1 MSPVSIAFP
10 VMPRSPIDL
19 SSDEIEFL
27 TTRHLATLS
36 TLRPDGTPH
45 VVAIAFAFDPDEGIV
60 RVITSARSQK
70 VRNIERSGHAAVC
83 QVDGPRWL
91 TLEGAAVVTTDP
103 ERVAIAVAGF
113 ERRYRPARENP
124 DRAAIEITVERVL
137 GRA

>member
-1 MSPVSIAFP
+1 LSPVSIAFP

-45 VVAIAFAFDPDEGIV
+45 VVAIAFEFDRNESIV

-70 VRNIERSGHAAVC
+70 ARNIERSGRAAIC

-91 TLEGAAVVTTDP
+91 TLEGPAIVTTDP
-103 ERVAIAVAGF
+103 DRVARAVAGF
-113 ERRYRPARENP
+113 ERRYRPARDNP
-124 DRAAIEITVERVL
+124 DRAAIEVMVERVL

>member
-45 VVAIAFAFDPDEGIV
+45 VVAIAFEFDRNESIV

-70 VRNIERSGHAAVC
+70 ARNVERSGRAAIC

-91 TLEGAAVVTTDP
+91 TLEGPAIVTTDP
-103 ERVAIAVAGF
+103 DRVARAVAGF
-113 ERRYRPARENP
+113 ERR
-124 DRAAIEITVERVL
+124 
-137 GRA
+137 

>member
-1 MSPVSIAFP
+1 
-10 VMPRSPIDL
+10 MPRSPIDL
-19 SSDEIEFL
+19 SAEEVEFL

-45 VVAIAFAFDPDEGIV
+45 VVAIAFAFDRSDGIV

-70 VRNIERSGHAAVC
+70 ARNVERSGRAAVC

-91 TLEGAAVVTTDP
+91 TLEGPAVVTTDP
-103 ERVAIAVAGF
+103 ERVAVAVAGF
-113 ERRYRPARENP
+113 ERRYRPARDNP